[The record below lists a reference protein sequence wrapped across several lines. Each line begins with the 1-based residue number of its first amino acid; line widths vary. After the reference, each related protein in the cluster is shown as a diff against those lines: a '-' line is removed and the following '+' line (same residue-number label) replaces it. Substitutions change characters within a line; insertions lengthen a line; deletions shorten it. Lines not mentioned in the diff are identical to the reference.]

1 MYIGHYKSVNTKE
14 EFYSKP
20 RGSLDFPM
28 QVELSGVRYLLH
40 STYIASSPTQ
50 HNNIVDTAKKF
61 NIKYDIEI
69 K

>member
-20 RGSLDFPM
+20 RNSLDFPM

-40 STYIASSPTQ
+40 STYMASSPSQ
-50 HNNIVDTAKKF
+50 QQNITDTAKRF
-61 NIKYDIEI
+61 NIKHDIEI
-69 K
+69 E